1 MQEREKAY
9 NDYIGESGAKYS
21 HVPPTK
27 SQAAAGGAGGANG
40 SGGLLGGIG
49 KLFG

>member
-1 MQEREKAY
+1 MQARDTAY
-9 NDYIGESGAKYS
+9 ADYIDSSAKKYS

-27 SQAAAGGAGGANG
+27 QQSGAGGAAG
-40 SGGLLGGIG
+40 GGGLLGGIG

>member
-1 MQEREKAY
+1 MQARETAY
-9 NDYIGESGAKYS
+9 SDYIDQSGKKYS

-27 SQAAAGGAGGANG
+27 QQAGASGGG
-40 SGGLLGGIG
+40 GGLLGGIG